1 MTRERPA
8 KKRGAASKHGE
19 RLIHILD
26 FLGMETPSSFAV
38 AADTLAILPNSFS
51 SASRSICSVSGV
63 SGELFL
69 FG

>member
-8 KKRGAASKHGE
+8 KKRGATSKHGE
-19 RLIHILD
+19 RLISLSAQA
-26 FLGMETPSSFAV
+26 ETPSSFSAV